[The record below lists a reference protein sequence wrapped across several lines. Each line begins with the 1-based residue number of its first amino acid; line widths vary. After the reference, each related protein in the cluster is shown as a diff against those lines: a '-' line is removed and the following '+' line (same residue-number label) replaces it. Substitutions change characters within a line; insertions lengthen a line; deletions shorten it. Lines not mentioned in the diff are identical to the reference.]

1 MNICA
6 KVINV
11 LSIQIFKNSFP
22 FCSVCQK
29 NTTNRIFIISIVI
42 LDRLVKPPRLEN
54 EWSGRNYR
62 YDFIFLYI
70 ILQITKLMGG
80 VPFDNVTVSSFYDR
94 VKYHESIDTKSNHN
108 LVLRFSWVL
117 RQFNL
122 CGIQLFRY
130 DLNNILYIY
139 LE

>member
-1 MNICA
+1 MNIYA

-29 NTTNRIFIISIVI
+29 NTTKRIFIISIVI

-54 EWSGRNYR
+54 EWSGRNYQ

-94 VKYHESIDTKSNHN
+94 VKYHESIDTKSK
-108 LVLRFSWVL
+108 S
-117 RQFNL
+117 
-122 CGIQLFRY
+122 IT
-130 DLNNILYIY
+130 
-139 LE
+139 